1 MPGGVGAMMDVIIK
15 DRNQVVMDDLA
26 RAIKEPGIRTVAII
40 YGAGHLPDM
49 EKRLAD
55 QLGYHETG
63 EKWFTAIDVDL
74 AKTGMSAAEVKQV
87 RELIRTTIKRQI
99 KAAKRAAEG
108 K

>member
-1 MPGGVGAMMDVIIK
+1 
-15 DRNQVVMDDLA
+15 MDDLA
-26 RAIKEPGIRTVAII
+26 RAIKEPGIRTEAII
-40 YGAGHLPDM
+40 NGAGHLPDM